1 MSIVWW
7 KEWSDELRMRHFF
20 ALGNFLFVHRPFVLT
35 RRFAPRLDST
45 RLSQL
50 ARLNSSNSKNSPRIK
65 TLPKA
70 SYLKNAAISKLF
82 ASLLTYPHEVART
95 RMREQAKNGVFK
107 YSGMWK
113 TIAVVAKEEGSKGL
127 YAGMGTHIARVVP
140 NSAIMFCAYEVVGE
154 IIRKREVDQKMAI
167 K

>member
-1 MSIVWW
+1 
-7 KEWSDELRMRHFF
+7 MRHFF